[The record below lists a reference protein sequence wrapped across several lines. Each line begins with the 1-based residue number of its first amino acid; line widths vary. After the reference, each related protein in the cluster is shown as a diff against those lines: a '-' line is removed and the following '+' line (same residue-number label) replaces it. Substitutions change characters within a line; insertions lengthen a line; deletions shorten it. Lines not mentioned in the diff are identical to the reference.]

1 MSGITDHLE
10 IELREAR
17 EAGAEL
23 DHLLQAVRRVYG
35 DTALRT
41 AVAEA
46 AQMAFDDEAS
56 DPLAQHPEDTEFNL
70 SWNIAAYGTS
80 PAAAAASLWR
90 DYFDDSGLQPAQDRA
105 CVFTVHFDA
114 HGLEI
119 DLSDQQFAHLFQ
131 DSTLDEEDRHV

>member
-1 MSGITDHLE
+1 MSTMTDHLE
-10 IELREAR
+10 SELREAR
-17 EAGAEL
+17 TAGADLENI
-23 DHLLQAVRRVYG
+23 LQAVRRVYG

-41 AVAEA
+41 AIAEA
-46 AQMAFDDEAS
+46 VQMAFDDEAS
-56 DPLAQHPEDTEFNL
+56 DPLAQHPEDTEFDL

-90 DYFDDSGLQPAQDRA
+90 EYFENSGLQPAPDRA
-105 CVFTVHFDA
+105 CVFTVHFDD

-131 DSTLDEEDRHV
+131 DSSLDEEERHV